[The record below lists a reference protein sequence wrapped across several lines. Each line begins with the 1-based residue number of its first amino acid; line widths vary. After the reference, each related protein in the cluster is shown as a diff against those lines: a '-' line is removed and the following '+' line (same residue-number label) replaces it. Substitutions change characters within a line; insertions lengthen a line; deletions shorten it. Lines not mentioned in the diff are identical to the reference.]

1 MQCPNCGTLQH
12 NGIRFCSNC
21 GQSFGSVGSS
31 FEGQPTTPSPYRS
44 APVAIVPERENLG
57 RRILA
62 YLIDLLP
69 CLILSVLHFV
79 PILGWMMFGLITGC
93 YWLLRDINGASL
105 GKSFTGSIV
114 LSAGGSPSTT
124 SQRIIRNIPIAL
136 AVFLEL
142 IPLAGILF
150 WFIGLLIVLPIELIL
165 LLVGGR
171 RLGDVLAGTNVFHKP
186 EIAYT
191 VPVA

>member
-1 MQCPNCGTLQH
+1 MQCSRCGTQQS

-21 GQSFGSVGSS
+21 GQALEPTGSS
-31 FEGQPTTPSPYRS
+31 SVNQPGTPSAYRP
-44 APVAIVPERENLG
+44 APIAVLPERENLG

-69 CLILSVLHFV
+69 CLVLSVLHFL

-114 LSAGGSPSTT
+114 LSADGSPSTT
-124 SQRIIRNIPIAL
+124 SQRIIRNAPIAF
-136 AVFLEL
+136 AVFLEM
-142 IPLAGILF
+142 IPFAGILF
-150 WFIGLLIVLPIELIL
+150 WFIGLLIVVPVELL
-165 LLVGGR
+165 LVLVGGR

-186 EIAYT
+186 TITYG
-191 VPVA
+191 VPAA